1 MTSSYDTIVLGG
13 SSINGILLIGALQFL
28 YENNKL
34 STINKYIGTSS
45 GAIISYLIII
55 GYKPIDII
63 IYLVSNNVFK
73 KIDKFSLANM
83 LQGKG
88 AYNAVYIFDHIK
100 NMTLK
105 KIGYIPTLSDLY
117 TKFNKILVLITYNM
131 TLKKS
136 QEISHYNN
144 GDLDCLTALR
154 MTSNLPFIFDNFFY
168 NDMQYIDGGVC
179 NNFPIDIAYNFGT
192 SILGIVAN
200 KRYLNFNSTNT
211 LDYIFNILLIPVIE
225 LNKTKLK
232 TIQNKQNHKIYY
244 IKSDKV
250 NFINFNIDSTIVQ
263 ELFSEGYSQFKNDFI
278 M

>member
-28 YENNKL
+28 YENDKL
-34 STINKYIGTSS
+34 LKIDKYIGTSS
-45 GAIISYLIII
+45 GAIIAYLLII

-73 KIDKFSLANM
+73 KIDKFNLENM
-83 LQGKG
+83 FQGKG
-88 AYNAVYIFDHIK
+88 AYSSTYIFDHLK
-100 NMTLK
+100 QMTLNK
-105 KIGYIPTLSDLY
+105 LGYIPTLNDLY

-131 TLKKS
+131 TLKQS
-136 QEISHYNN
+136 QEISHYNY

-179 NNFPIDIAYNFGT
+179 NNFPIDVAYNFGT

-211 LDYIFNILLIPVIE
+211 LDYILNILLIPIIE

-232 TIQNKQNHKIYY
+232 TIQDKQNHKIYY
-244 IKSDKV
+244 IKSNKV
-250 NFINFNIDSTIVQ
+250 NFINFKIDSTIVQ